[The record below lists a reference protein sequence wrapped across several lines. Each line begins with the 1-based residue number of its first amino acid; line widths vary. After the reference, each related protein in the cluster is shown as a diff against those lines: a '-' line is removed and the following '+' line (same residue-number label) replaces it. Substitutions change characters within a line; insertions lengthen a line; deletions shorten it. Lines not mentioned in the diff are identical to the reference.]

1 MQYTHCI
8 RSLSFSRLAMT
19 PFALKYAFHPSR
31 LRKSTKHKLYKTVIF
46 SLPLEDLVIRLG
58 IRRGAVWGLTGDP
71 RRLWWRKDLTDYGRH
86 KKKKMGSTIVLLWV
100 LRCYY
105 LPFSLQS
112 PFKTHPTQA
121 LQTRN
126 AQALHIRH
134 ATP

>member
-71 RRLWWRKDLTDYGRH
+71 RRLWWRKDLTDYWTAQ
-86 KKKKMGSTIVLLWV
+86 KKKKWAVLSSSFGSFAAITYHFLYKVLSRHT
-100 LRCYY
+100 LRKLYK
-105 LPFSLQS
+105 QE
-112 PFKTHPTQA
+112 THKLYT
-121 LQTRN
+121 
-126 AQALHIRH
+126 
-134 ATP
+134 